1 MTSTA
6 THVPAPAGPLPIA
19 DARTTTAHF
28 FAALSDSRARL
39 IGVVALLVAAAALGL
54 VMPWALGRIV
64 DIAIDG
70 GDAADVWR
78 LAVMM
83 VVATVAAAGLTGA
96 GVAAS
101 AQLFETVLARLRERM
116 LASALRLPLSR
127 VESAGSGDLVS
138 RATDDVEV
146 VSTAISQGVPAIS
159 TSVFT
164 IAATVVGLA
173 ALDWRFLA
181 VVVVVL
187 PVHVLT
193 VRRYIR
199 EAPPVYTG
207 ERAAMAKRA
216 HEVLGA
222 IRGQDSARAFGL
234 TGRLLAG
241 IERYSWDVVRW
252 TLRARRVQNRFFA
265 GINTAEFVGMATI
278 LGVGYLLVGNDAL
291 TVGAATAAMLFFLRL
306 FGPIGEL
313 LMVTDDLQSA
323 AASLVR
329 IVGVT
334 VEGERF
340 ATGEHGTEAATA
352 TPQGRELD
360 ARDITFS
367 YPGKPP
373 VLDGVSLTIGDG
385 EHVALV
391 GASGAGKTTLAAVL
405 AGIHPP
411 AGGTVRFGGA
421 DLTALDESE
430 RAHRVALVT
439 QEVHVFAGTLADD
452 LRMAAPDATDEQVRD
467 ALRRVHAWEWVELLP
482 DGIETIV
489 GDGGHDLSPM
499 QVQQVALARLV
510 LLDPALVILDEATA
524 DAGSA
529 GAGMLEASAEAALEG
544 RSALIVAHRLS
555 QAATADR
562 IVLMDRGS
570 IVEEGSHDELLRS
583 GGRYATLWAAWSRG
597 RVER

>member
-1 MTSTA
+1 
-6 THVPAPAGPLPIA
+6 
-19 DARTTTAHF
+19 
-28 FAALSDSRARL
+28 
-39 IGVVALLVAAAALGL
+39 
-54 VMPWALGRIV
+54 
-64 DIAIDG
+64 
-70 GDAADVWR
+70 
-78 LAVMM
+78 
-83 VVATVAAAGLTGA
+83 
-96 GVAAS
+96 
-101 AQLFETVLARLRERM
+101 
-116 LASALRLPLSR
+116 
-127 VESAGSGDLVS
+127 
-138 RATDDVEV
+138 
-146 VSTAISQGVPAIS
+146 
-159 TSVFT
+159 VFT

-187 PVHVLT
+187 PVHIFT
-193 VRRYIR
+193 VRRYVR

-222 IRGQDSARAFGL
+222 IRGLDSARAFGL
-234 TGRLLAG
+234 TGRLLTE
-241 IERYSWDVVRW
+241 IEGRSWEVVRW
-252 TLRARRVQNRFFA
+252 TLRARVVQNRFFA
-265 GINTAEFVGMATI
+265 GINLAEFIGMATI
-278 LGVGYLLVGNDAL
+278 LVVGYMLVGNEGL

-340 ATGEHGTEAATA
+340 GSDDRTTA
-352 TPQGRELD
+352 TPAPQGRALE
-360 ARDITFS
+360 AQDITFA
-367 YPGKPP
+367 YPGKDP
-373 VLDGVSLTIGDG
+373 VLDGVSLTIADG

-405 AGIHPP
+405 AGIHRPVRG
-411 AGGTVRFGGA
+411 AVRFGGA
-421 DLTALDESE
+421 DLADLDESE
-430 RAHRVALVT
+430 RARRVALVT
-439 QEVHVFAGTLADD
+439 QETHVFAGSLADD
-452 LRMAAPDATDEQVRD
+452 LRMAAPDATDEQIRD
-467 ALRRVHAWEWVELLP
+467 ALRRIHAWDWVELLP

-529 GAGMLEASAEAALEG
+529 GANLLEGSAEAALGG

-562 IVLMDRGS
+562 IVLMDRGA
-570 IVEEGSHDELLRS
+570 IVEQGSHDSLLRS
-583 GGRYATLWAAWSRG
+583 GGRYATLWAAWARG
-597 RVER
+597 RAGS

>member
-1 MTSTA
+1 MNTT
-6 THVPAPAGPLPIA
+6 TEPAAAGALPIA
-19 DARTTTAHF
+19 DARTTGAHF
-28 FAALSDSRARL
+28 FAALSGSRTRL
-39 IGVVALLVAAAALGL
+39 IGVVALLVAAAILGL

-70 GDAADVWR
+70 GGAAAVWQ
-78 LAVMM
+78 LAGIM
-83 VVATVAAAGLTGA
+83 VAATVVGAALTGA

-116 LASALRLPLSR
+116 LSAALRLPLSR

-146 VSTAISQGVPAIS
+146 VSTAISRGVPALS

-181 VVVVVL
+181 VVLVVL
-187 PVHVLT
+187 PIHILT
-193 VRRYIR
+193 VRRYVR
-199 EAPPVYTG
+199 EAPPVYTA
-207 ERAAMAKRA
+207 ERAAMAERA

-222 IRGQDSARAFGL
+222 IRGIDSARAFGL

-241 IERYSWDVVRW
+241 IERHSWEVVRW
-252 TLRARRVQNRFFA
+252 NMRARFVQNRFFA
-265 GINTAEFVGMATI
+265 GINAAEFVGMATI
-278 LGVGYLLVGNDAL
+278 LGVGYALVGDDAL

-306 FGPIGEL
+306 FGPIGDL
-313 LMVTDDLQSA
+313 LLVTDDLQSA

-340 ATGEHGTEAATA
+340 TSDDRASSVPPRGRVLAA
-352 TPQGRELD
+352 ES
-360 ARDITFS
+360 ITFA
-367 YPGKPP
+367 YPGKDP
-373 VLDGVSLTIGDG
+373 VLDGVSLAVGDG

-405 AGIHPP
+405 AGIHRP
-411 AGGTVRFGGA
+411 AHGTVRFGGV
-421 DLTALDESE
+421 DLTEFDESE

-452 LRMAAPDATDEQVRD
+452 LRMAAPGATDEQVRD

-489 GDGGHDLSPM
+489 GAGGHDLSPM
-499 QVQQVALARLV
+499 QVQQIALARLV

-529 GAGMLEASAEAALEG
+529 GAGVLEQSAEAALAG

-562 IVLMDRGS
+562 VVLMDRGVV
-570 IVEEGSHDELLRS
+570 VEEGSHDELLER
-583 GGRYATLWAAWSRG
+583 GGRYARLWSAWSRG
-597 RVER
+597 RDGR

>member
-6 THVPAPAGPLPIA
+6 IHETAPAGPLPIA
-19 DARTTTAHF
+19 DARTTAAHF
-28 FAALSDSRARL
+28 FAALSGSRARL

-70 GDAADVWR
+70 GDAGDVWR
-78 LAVMM
+78 LAILM
-83 VVATVAAAGLTGA
+83 VVATVAGAGLTGA

-116 LASALRLPLSR
+116 LASALRLPFSR
-127 VESAGSGDLVS
+127 VEAAGSGDLVS

-187 PVHVLT
+187 PVHIFT
-193 VRRYIR
+193 VRRYVR

-222 IRGQDSARAFGL
+222 IRGLDSARAFGL
-234 TGRLLAG
+234 TGRLLTE
-241 IERYSWDVVRW
+241 IEGRSWGVVRW
-252 TLRARRVQNRFFA
+252 TLRARVVQNRFFA
-265 GINTAEFVGMATI
+265 GINLAEFVGMATI
-278 LGVGYLLVGNDAL
+278 LVVGYMLVGNEGL

-340 ATGEHGTEAATA
+340 GSDRTAAASTPV
-352 TPQGRELD
+352 PQGRALE
-360 ARDITFS
+360 AQDITFA
-367 YPGKPP
+367 YPGKDP
-373 VLDGVSLTIGDG
+373 VLDGVSLTIADG

-405 AGIHPP
+405 AGIHRPVRG
-411 AGGTVRFGGA
+411 AVRFGGA
-421 DLTALDESE
+421 DLAELDESE
-430 RAHRVALVT
+430 RARRVALVT
-439 QEVHVFAGTLADD
+439 QETHVFAGSLADD
-452 LRMAAPDATDEQVRD
+452 LRMAAPDATDEQIRD
-467 ALRRVHAWEWVELLP
+467 ALRRIHAWEWVELLP

-529 GAGMLEASAEAALEG
+529 GASLLEASAEAALEG

-562 IVLMDRGS
+562 IVLMDRGA
-570 IVEEGSHDELLRS
+570 IVEQGSHDALLRS
-583 GGRYATLWAAWSRG
+583 GGRYATLWAAWARG
-597 RVER
+597 RAES

>member
-1 MTSTA
+1 MNTT
-6 THVPAPAGPLPIA
+6 TEPAAAGALPIA
-19 DARTTTAHF
+19 DARTTGAHF
-28 FAALSDSRARL
+28 FAALSGSRTRL
-39 IGVVALLVAAAALGL
+39 IGVVALLVAAAILGL

-70 GDAADVWR
+70 GGAAAVWQ
-78 LAVMM
+78 LAGIM
-83 VVATVAAAGLTGA
+83 VAATVVGAALTGA

-116 LASALRLPLSR
+116 LSAALRLPLSR

-146 VSTAISQGVPAIS
+146 VSTAISRGVPALS

-181 VVVVVL
+181 VVLVVL
-187 PVHVLT
+187 PIHILT
-193 VRRYIR
+193 VRRYVR
-199 EAPPVYTG
+199 EAPPVYTA
-207 ERAAMAKRA
+207 ERAAMAERA

-222 IRGQDSARAFGL
+222 IRGIDSARAFGL

-241 IERYSWDVVRW
+241 IERHSWEVVRW
-252 TLRARRVQNRFFA
+252 NMRARFVQNRFFA
-265 GINTAEFVGMATI
+265 GINAAEFVGMATI
-278 LGVGYLLVGNDAL
+278 LGVGYALVGDDAL

-306 FGPIGEL
+306 FGPIGDL
-313 LMVTDDLQSA
+313 LLVTDDLQSA

-340 ATGEHGTEAATA
+340 TSDDRASSVPPRGRVLAA
-352 TPQGRELD
+352 ES
-360 ARDITFS
+360 ITFA
-367 YPGKPP
+367 YPGKDP
-373 VLDGVSLTIGDG
+373 VLDGVSLAVGDG

-405 AGIHPP
+405 AGIHRP
-411 AGGTVRFGGA
+411 AHGTVRFGGV
-421 DLTALDESE
+421 DLTEFDESE

-452 LRMAAPDATDEQVRD
+452 LRMAAPGATDEQVRD

-489 GDGGHDLSPM
+489 GAGGHDLSPM
-499 QVQQVALARLV
+499 QVQQIALARLV

-529 GAGMLEASAEAALEG
+529 GAGVLEQSAEAALAG

-562 IVLMDRGS
+562 VVLMDRGVV
-570 IVEEGSHDELLRS
+570 VEEGSHDELLER
-583 GGRYATLWAAWSRG
+583 GGRYARLWSAWSR
-597 RVER
+597 